1 MKKVLKEVA
10 KRDEDTRVDF
20 ILCMSDDV
28 QGEKMFT
35 SIFSFVA
42 ESEDVYYA
50 ITLPNEDDSDMMHI
64 IPQDL
69 VQSSIECPIMIP
81 VMLLYLLRVNLKLQ
95 TYSES

>member
-28 QGEKMFT
+28 QDENMFT

-64 IPQDL
+64 QQDL

-81 VMLLYLLRVNLKLQ
+81 VMLLYLLRVKLKLQ